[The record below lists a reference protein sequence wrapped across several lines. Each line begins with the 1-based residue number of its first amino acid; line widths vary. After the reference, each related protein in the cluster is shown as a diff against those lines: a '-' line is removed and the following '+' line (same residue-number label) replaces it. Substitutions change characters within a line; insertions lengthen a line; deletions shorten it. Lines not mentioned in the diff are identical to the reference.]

1 MNCLCSGELA
11 KADEMIPSSESLA
24 TKDCSTSVYSSQA
37 REAEMKPDAG
47 NIEEEARALL
57 GRYEYQKGNI
67 EATLHVFEG
76 INIVTVTLKMKITL
90 ARRGD
95 HPRKQSQN
103 YSSLPMSLHAVSLLL
118 EAIFLKAK
126 SLEALGRY
134 KGSFQLLGETSIC
147 FL

>member
-1 MNCLCSGELA
+1 MCL
-11 KADEMIPSSESLA
+11 
-24 TKDCSTSVYSSQA
+24 
-37 REAEMKPDAG
+37 
-47 NIEEEARALL
+47 
-57 GRYEYQKGNI
+57 I
-67 EATLHVFEG
+67 EAALHVFEG
-76 INIVTVTLKMKITL
+76 IDIAAVTPKMKITL